1 LLRNDFGRH
10 GVEKMASLGEN
21 IGYDASMFPHH
32 KEAIMIF
39 SQEQALLKAQAD
51 LQDLVTFAR
60 QAASEGTRI
69 DRVEREL
76 MRRLLGLGLTLL
88 RLFIA
93 EQGDGDLGAELPAA
107 DGHTLRRLPA
117 PHDRRY
123 VSIFGE
129 LLISRAAYGSRE
141 GRAIERVPL
150 DERLGLPAGDFS
162 YVLEDWAQR
171 FCLKGSF
178 AEAAESL
185 ETILGLRLGSRTLE
199 HMNQAVAGFVPP
211 FRDAAEAPPADEEGP
226 ILVVTAD
233 GKGVPMRRPA
243 GDGPR
248 RHHRRTKGEK
258 ANKKQMACVG
268 AVYSIEPFVRT
279 ADEILDEVLRDRRG
293 EDRPEPAHKHVWA
306 ELSRDLDGEPLS
318 AKDAVFA
325 ALFDDLN
332 LRNAGYDRPVVCL
345 MDGERA
351 LWEAQRVYFPEAVGV
366 LDLYHVLER
375 LWTAAHCF
383 HREGS
388 DEAERFVEDR
398 LRGLLEG
405 RVGYVIGG
413 LRQRLTKHALTG
425 ARRKALE
432 SVITYLES
440 NREHMRYDEYIAAG
454 YPIGSGVAE
463 GACRHLVKD
472 RMEQSGMRWTVS
484 GAQAMLHVRA
494 TYLNGQWDE
503 FIEDRVAREQIRLYG
518 EIAA

>member
-1 LLRNDFGRH
+1 
-10 GVEKMASLGEN
+10 MASLREN
-21 IGYDASMFPHH
+21 IGYHTKTFPGR
-32 KEAIMIF
+32 KEAVMIF
-39 SQEQALLKAQAD
+39 SPEQALLKAQTD
-51 LQDLVTFAR
+51 FQDLATFVR
-60 QAASEGTRI
+60 QAAGDGSRI
-69 DRVEREL
+69 DQVEREL
-76 MRRLLGLGLTLL
+76 MRRLLALGLKFLQ
-88 RLFIA
+88 LFIA
-93 EQGDGDLGAELPAA
+93 EQGDGDLGDELPAE
-107 DGHTLRRLPA
+107 DGHTLRRLPE
-117 PHDRRY
+117 PHDCRY

-129 LLISRAAYGSRE
+129 LSITRAVYGSRE
-141 GRAIERVPL
+141 GQAIERVPL

-162 YVLEDWAQR
+162 YVLEDWTQR

-185 ETILGLRLGSRTLE
+185 ETLLGLRLGSRTLE
-199 HMNQAVAGFVPP
+199 HMNQGLAGFVVP
-211 FRDAAEAPPADEEGP
+211 FRDALEPPPAAEEGP

-233 GKGVPMRRPA
+233 GKGVPMRRPVRE
-243 GDGPR
+243 GPR

-279 ADEILDEVLRDRRG
+279 ADDILDEVLRDRRG
-293 EDRPEPAHKHVWA
+293 VDRPEPTHKHVWA
-306 ELSRDLDGEPLS
+306 EMSRDLDGEPLS
-318 AKDAVFA
+318 AKDATFC
-325 ALFDDLN
+325 ALSDDLN
-332 LRNAGYDRPVVCL
+332 LRNMGYDRPVVCL

-351 LWEAQRVYFPEAVGV
+351 LWTAQEVYFPEAVCV
-366 LDLYHVLER
+366 LDLFHVLER

-388 DEAERFVEDR
+388 DEAEQFVEDR

-405 RVGYVIGG
+405 GVGDVIGG
-413 LRQRLTKHALTG
+413 LRQRLTKPALKG
-425 ARRKALE
+425 SRRKTLE
-432 SVITYLES
+432 SVITYLEN
-440 NREHMRYDEYIAAG
+440 NREQMRYDEYISHG

-503 FIEDRVAREQIRLYG
+503 FIEDRVVREQARLYG
-518 EIAA
+518 KAVA

>member
-1 LLRNDFGRH
+1 
-10 GVEKMASLGEN
+10 MASLREN
-21 IGYDASMFPHH
+21 MGCHTTTFSGH
-32 KEAIMIF
+32 KEAIIIF
-39 SQEQALLKAQAD
+39 SPEQALLKSQTD
-51 LQDLVTFAR
+51 LQDLITFAR
-60 QAASEGTRI
+60 QAATDGLRI

-76 MRRLLGLGLTLL
+76 MRRLLALGLNLL
-88 RLFIA
+88 QLFIA
-93 EQGDGDLGAELPAA
+93 EQGDGDLGEEVPAE
-107 DGHTLRRLPA
+107 DGHVLRRLPQ
-117 PHDRRY
+117 PHDCRY

-129 LLISRAAYGSRE
+129 LDITRAVYGSRE
-141 GRAIERVPL
+141 GQQIARVPL

-162 YVLEDWAQR
+162 YVLEDWVQR

-185 ETILGLRLGSRTLE
+185 ETLLGLRLGSRTLE
-199 HMNQAVAGFVPP
+199 HMNQDLAGFVVP
-211 FRDAAEAPPADEEGP
+211 FRDAVGPPPAAEEGP

-243 GDGPR
+243 PEGPR

-279 ADEILDEVLRDRRG
+279 ADDILDEVLRDRRG
-293 EDRPEPAHKHVWA
+293 DDRPEPVHKHVWA
-306 ELSRDLDGEPLS
+306 EMSRDLDGEPLS
-318 AKDAVFA
+318 AKDAVFG

-332 LRNAGYDRPVVCL
+332 LRDAGGGRPVVCL

-351 LWEAQRVYFPEAVGV
+351 LWEAQRVYFPEAIGI

-388 DEAERFVEDR
+388 DEAEQFVEDR

-413 LRQRLTKHALTG
+413 LRQRLTKHGLTG
-425 ARRKALE
+425 ARRKTLE
-432 SVITYLES
+432 SVITYLEN
-440 NREHMRYDEYIAAG
+440 NRDQMRYDKYIASG

-494 TYLNGQWDE
+494 VYLNGQWDE
-503 FIEDRVAREQIRLYG
+503 FIEDRIVREQTRLYG
-518 EIAA
+518 KAAA